1 MFTAVVDG
9 SCGTIEH
16 SRIDNQMQQHLTGCL
31 SRSGMVHRHKAALPH
46 QPTVLHD
53 HKSFAEQAICVS
65 DQVRLRKLMIDM
77 VLGTDMKQHC
87 HIISR
92 FQTVLQVKLHS
103 RMMTTGSSPAS
114 GGANAPEIKFE
125 DPADRSMLLQVCGF
139 STSHCLTR
147 LGSLRA
153 CFVKMLDLA

>member
-1 MFTAVVDG
+1 MP
-9 SCGTIEH
+9 H
-16 SRIDNQMQQHLTGCL
+16 HLTLPNGVA
-31 SRSGMVHRHKAALPH
+31 SQAAWQH
-46 QPTVLHD
+46 HEHEMIQH
-53 HKSFAEQAICVS
+53 AICVP

-114 GGANAPEIKFE
+114 GGANGPEIKFE
-125 DPADRSMLLQVCGF
+125 DPADRSMLLQVCVLSNF
-139 STSHCLTR
+139 
-147 LGSLRA
+147 
-153 CFVKMLDLA
+153 D